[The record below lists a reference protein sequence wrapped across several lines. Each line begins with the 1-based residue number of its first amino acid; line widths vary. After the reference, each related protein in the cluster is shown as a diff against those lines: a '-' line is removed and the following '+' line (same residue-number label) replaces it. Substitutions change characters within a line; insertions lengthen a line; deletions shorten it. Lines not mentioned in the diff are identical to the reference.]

1 MFPVSFHTAEN
12 CCSVAKSHLT
22 FCDPINCST
31 PGFPVLHS
39 LPEFAQ
45 THVHWATM
53 SSSVVPFSSCPQ
65 SIPASGSFPV
75 SWLFASAGQST
86 GASASAS
93 VLPMTIQGWF
103 PLGLT
108 GLIFSLSKGLWRVS
122 SSNTVQKH
130 QRSAFF
136 MVQFSHRYMTTAE
149 NWSNLKYCWTYWLMT
164 VSPKSP
170 ITGKLSQ
177 FHCQHVECW
186 DHMVITKS

>member
-75 SWLFASAGQST
+75 SWLFASGSQSIGT
-86 GASASAS
+86 SVS
-93 VLPMTIQGWF
+93 VLPMNIPMTIQSFWWLSIRIDWF
-103 PLGLT
+103 GLLAVQGT
-108 GLIFSLSKGLWRVS
+108 LKSLLQYHSSKTPILWC
-122 SSNTVQKH
+122 
-130 QRSAFF
+130 SAFF
-136 MVQFSHRYMTTAE
+136 MVQLSCVYM
-149 NWSNLKYCWTYWLMT
+149 
-164 VSPKSP
+164 
-170 ITGKLSQ
+170 ITGKPIALTWWTFVGKVMSLFSNTLSS
-177 FHCQHVECW
+177 W
-186 DHMVITKS
+186 S

>member
-12 CCSVAKSHLT
+12 CCSIAKSHLT
-22 FCDPINCST
+22 LCDPIYCSM
-31 PGFPVLHS
+31 PGFPVLHH
-39 LPEFAQ
+39 LPEFA
-45 THVHWATM
+45 HVHWATM

-65 SIPASGSFPV
+65 SFPASESFPV
-75 SWLFASAGQST
+75 SRLFTSAGQST

-93 VLPMTIQGWF
+93 VLPMTIQSWF

-130 QRSAFF
+130 QCSAFF

-149 NWSNLKYCWTYWLMT
+149 NWSNLKYWWTYWLMT

-186 DHMVITKS
+186 DHMVIIKS